1 MGRLFS
7 FGPSPQDS
15 FRAPRRESGEKESP
29 VTKSNSKSRASRVL
43 APAIPQENET
53 AWNLISRLS
62 ILASLLFVLLCARA
76 AMAGSV
82 AGTVLDPS
90 GSVVPQARV
99 TLLRS
104 LVVVDERQT
113 DSHGAFEFANLAD
126 GKYELEAHAP
136 GFASP
141 ASEVEVRGPEL
152 RTLDLHLQ
160 LSAVQQQVVVSASL
174 GGSLSS
180 QAGPSVSVVTEQ
192 DISDRAA
199 QNVLDVLSGVP
210 GVEVSQ
216 AGRRGGVTG
225 VYIRGGDSN
234 YNLVMVDGIQLNE
247 FGGNFDFA
255 SLPADGVERV
265 EVTRDPESAL
275 YGSNAVT
282 GVINIVSRHG
292 EGPPHF
298 ALQAE
303 GGSFTT
309 SRFVTGGSGLT
320 RAFSWGYDL
329 SRLHSGGTVPNDRYR
344 NQTAFLSLGYQRSP
358 LRRVDFHFFGNAND
372 AGAPGPYGSDP
383 DHLFTGIDRISRDK
397 QNLFGYAGSY
407 SEQFSSRF
415 RQVITGSVATNDY
428 YFRSPYGD
436 SYGNNLRGVVN
447 TRSEVTVSHQDFLVA
462 GFEYNREQIKNTY
475 ITDSSG
481 QPFLLPRTSLAYFV
495 ENRWSPTSRLY
506 VIAGFRV
513 DHLGTQALPPD
524 ASGSRPLL
532 PANSITKLNPRVS
545 AVYMVRKSRGGW
557 LDGTRLH
564 GSFGTGIRAADG
576 FELAFSN
583 NPHLKPEKSISFDSG
598 LEQRFFDSKAVLD
611 VTYFNN
617 HFEDQIVTL
626 GGSLTNL
633 STFVSDNLGNSR
645 AQGMEVSLQVHPTR
659 SLQISAEYTLDDTA
673 ILALTGSSQV
683 VAPFRVG
690 QELFRRP
697 RNSGAYNLTW
707 HRGRLTLNTNA
718 YIRGPVLDIEPNL
731 GAYACTLGL
740 PCLFTNQGY
749 IRADGG
755 FSYRLPHGVEIYGRL
770 DNFLNRKYEE
780 VLGYPALPLNFLAG
794 VKLSLPAE

>member
-1 MGRLFS
+1 
-7 FGPSPQDS
+7 
-15 FRAPRRESGEKESP
+15 
-29 VTKSNSKSRASRVL
+29 VTKSNSKSRDSRVL
-43 APAIPQENET
+43 APAIPQDNET
-53 AWNLISRLS
+53 AWNLISGPS
-62 ILASLLFVLLCARA
+62 ILAGLLFVLLCARA
-76 AMAGSV
+76 ALAGSV

-90 GSVVPQARV
+90 GSVVPHARV
-99 TLLRS
+99 TLLRF

-113 DSHGAFEFANLAD
+113 DSRGAFEFANLAD

-152 RTLDLHLQ
+152 RTVDLHLQ

-174 GGSLSS
+174 GGSLTS
-180 QAGPSVSVVTEQ
+180 QAGSSVSVVTEQ

-234 YNLVMVDGIQLNE
+234 YNLVMVDGMQLNE
-247 FGGNFDFA
+247 FGGYFDFA

-265 EVTRDPESAL
+265 EVTRGPESAL

-282 GVINIVSRHG
+282 GVINIVTRHG

-320 RAFSWGYDL
+320 RGFNWGYDL
-329 SRLHSGGTVPNDRYR
+329 SRLDSGGTVPNDRYR
-344 NQTAFLSLGYQRSP
+344 NQTAFLSLGYHRSP

-372 AGAPGPYGSDP
+372 AGAPGPYRSDP
-383 DHLFTGIDRISRDK
+383 DHLFARIDQISRDK

-407 SEQFSSRF
+407 SEQISPRF
-415 RQVITGSVATNDY
+415 RQVTTGSVATNDY

-436 SYGNNLRGVVN
+436 FYGNNLRGVVN

-513 DHLGTQALPPD
+513 DHLGTHALPPD

-545 AVYMVRKSRGGW
+545 AAYMVRKSRGGW

-611 VTYFNN
+611 VTYFCNR
-617 HFEDQIVTL
+617 FQDQIVV
-626 GGSLTNL
+626 L

-645 AQGMEVSLQVHPTR
+645 AQGMEVVFQIHPIR
-659 SLQISAEYTLDDTA
+659 SLQMSAEYTLDSTA
-673 ILALTGSSQV
+673 ILTLTGSTQV
-683 VAPFRVG
+683 TAPFHVG

-707 HRGRLTLNTNA
+707 RHGRLMLNTSA

-731 GAYACTLGL
+731 GTYACVLGMQ
-740 PCLFTNQGY
+740 CLFTNPHY

-794 VKLSLPAE
+794 VKFSLPAE